1 MNEAI
6 LFLGQTALLLA
17 GAATC
22 VLLLV
27 VIVNGVSWSVKQLR
41 KLSKL

>member
-17 GAATC
+17 GAACC
-22 VLLLV
+22 VGFLV
-27 VIVNGVSWSVKQLR
+27 VIVSGLSWSVRQLR

>member
-1 MNEAI
+1 MNQAI

-27 VIVNGVSWSVKQLR
+27 VICSGLTYSVR
-41 KLSKL
+41 KLKELSRL